1 MYIADVVL
9 QTGGQENG
17 VAVEDS
23 DNSLPD
29 GDHMDDEMLE
39 LVNDIENVSLY
50 FTSY

>member
-17 VAVEDS
+17 AVEDS

-39 LVNDIENVSLY
+39 LVNDIENVRLY